1 LTSQQEQKQF
11 QLGPRAHVNP
21 AQSHSFQEK
30 HFFSA
35 DGNRMIGAFWREPMS
50 HSSVCRVLRFCV
62 YFQLLFVVSAQA
74 KRHDLVIM
82 KNGDHLTGEVKR
94 LENGTLYVD
103 LDYVSGSVGLDWRQV
118 DKVQST
124 ATYQIVL
131 NNGNHVAG
139 NIEKAPATETPG
151 NDFEITNAA
160 SVVRAASSDVAQ
172 IESQKQNFWRQ
183 LKGGID
189 FGYDFTSGNSQTAL
203 SSDANAAYL
212 STHWE
217 AGASFTSSFSGQS
230 GASKTNLLELQMTA
244 ARFLNKNSFILS
256 LGDFLHSSQQD
267 LSLRTTIGGGYGRYW
282 IRTNK
287 SLLRWITGAVYTH
300 ENFQSASSQ
309 PVAENI
315 EALLGA
321 QYQTFQFDRYNLHSQ
336 VLVYPGL
343 SDAGRIRTTT
353 KTTFTVKLTNNFHS
367 DISFWDNFDSSP
379 PINSKRNELGL
390 SSSLGW
396 SF

>member
-1 LTSQQEQKQF
+1 
-11 QLGPRAHVNP
+11 
-21 AQSHSFQEK
+21 
-30 HFFSA
+30 
-35 DGNRMIGAFWREPMS
+35 MS
-50 HSSVCRVLRFCV
+50 HPSICRVLKLCMC
-62 YFQLLFVVSAQA
+62 FQLLFLIVVSAQA
-74 KRHDLVIM
+74 KRRDLVIM
-82 KNGDHLTGEVKR
+82 KNGDHLTGEVKK

-131 NNGNHVAG
+131 NNGNHLAG
-139 NIEKAPATETPG
+139 NIEKTPAAEAPG
-151 NDFEITNAA
+151 KDFEITSAA
-160 SVVRAASSDVAQ
+160 SVVRSAGSDVAK

-183 LKGGID
+183 LKGSID
-189 FGYDFTSGNSQTAL
+189 FGYDFTSGNTQTSL
-203 SSDANAAYL
+203 SSDASASYL
-212 STHWE
+212 STNWE

-244 ARFLNKNSFILS
+244 GRFLNKNSFLLG
-256 LGDFLHSSQQD
+256 LGDFLHSSQQNLD
-267 LSLRTTIGGGYGRYW
+267 LRTTIGGGYGRYW

-287 SLLRWITGAVYTH
+287 SQLRWITGTVFTH
-300 ENFQSASSQ
+300 ENFQSATSQ
-309 PVAENI
+309 PVKDNI
-315 EALLGA
+315 EALIGA
-321 QYQTFQFDRYNLHSQ
+321 QYQTYQFDRYNLQSQ

-343 SDAGRIRTTT
+343 SDAGRIRATT
-353 KTTFTVKLTNNFHS
+353 KTTFTVKLTNNFYS
-367 DISFWDNFDSSP
+367 DISFWDNFDSNP